1 VYGNN
6 AQFVEFVFPVLPNF
20 CNERVTRRVKL
31 TVRNHEV
38 TAGIITLTVCRRA
51 GGDFGGKS
59 Y

>member
-1 VYGNN
+1 
-6 AQFVEFVFPVLPNF
+6 
-20 CNERVTRRVKL
+20 VTRRVKL
-31 TVRNHEV
+31 TARNHEV